1 MIIDEG
7 RTFVLPDGSE
17 LQAGYADER
26 LLPVPGRRDV
36 LEGDF
41 EAPAFTRGKRRS
53 PGSYCRALLAQGD
66 LVQVVEEF
74 DRYFCAAKS
83 AIAGV
88 DELAGKRSD
97 FLMQEIFGSAKSD
110 RFEMNPRSVG
120 LLLGPER
127 EMQDLGCGTRR
138 RLTSRP
144 SEKRNQNDQHRR
156 DGQHQGKGE
165 AATVRL
171 RSIGNLDLGLFVQE
185 VTATSMHATRYEGEL
200 ARYSRDISAAH
211 DEPLDQRLRQPRGT
225 HASLHFRNIIRNAPE
240 FNDPVFQ
247 VRDRKA
253 GARIAVTR
261 LADRAWVQQ
270 IAALVFDAKR
280 RERFGRSRMKAENFQ
295 MRIEI
300 LVGKPT
306 LVMCV
311 TKESDAPRGIQQA
324 LQSLGRREDVFVF
337 ILKRTVN
344 ENDVVGFQG
353 S

>member
-1 MIIDEG
+1 
-7 RTFVLPDGSE
+7 
-17 LQAGYADER
+17 
-26 LLPVPGRRDV
+26 V

-53 PGSYCRALLAQGD
+53 PGRYCRALLAQGD
-66 LVQVVEEF
+66 LIQVVEEF

-88 DELAGKRSD
+88 EELAGKRSD
-97 FLMQEIFGSAKSD
+97 FLMQEIFGSAQSD
-110 RFEMNPRSVG
+110 VFEMNPRSVG

-127 EMQDLGCGTRR
+127 EMQGLGCGAWR
-138 RLTSRP
+138 RLTARP
-144 SEKRNQNDQHRR
+144 SEKSNQNDQHRCH
-156 DGQHQGKGE
+156 GQHQGKVE

-200 ARYSRDISAAH
+200 AGNSRNVSAAH

-225 HASLHFRNIIRNAPE
+225 HASLHFRNIIRDAPE
-240 FNDPVFQ
+240 FDDAVFQ

-253 GARIAVTR
+253 GARIAVAR

-270 IAALVFDAKR
+270 IPALAFDTKGC
-280 RERFGRSRMKAENFQ
+280 EGLGRSRVKAENFQ
-295 MRIEI
+295 MGIEI
-300 LVGKPT
+300 LVGKPS

-311 TKESDAPRGIQQA
+311 TKESDGPRGIQQA
-324 LQSLGRREDVFVF
+324 LQSLGWREDIFIF